1 MDWLVNAAKKNM
13 DEFKDKTR
21 DQLVGEGKVKPRIEK
36 KELNLDMTAEQAAST
51 VPIETQN
58 TNPIEETVQVK
69 QQPEGPQPKEEI
81 AHIFEEVKKFNMDQ
95 GIRKSDEPQQDPD
108 IVEPQQEQSIK
119 TELVQTPAPDA
130 LDPVTIE
137 VEEEITVSQKNVIGP
152 EQIVQSESTPSP
164 MPISTGSGLGTVIT
178 TPDGPSVGGFSFVIS
193 SKVRRGQFVAIK
205 TEEGLLIASISNIF
219 KTNKYFENAGMVQE
233 YSKGAGIFSAFPVK
247 EWEYTLASCKA
258 LGVYTAKGI
267 ERVSFPP
274 APGHE
279 VTEVES
285 DILNKFLGLDQENGI
300 ELGMVQQ
307 HDLRAR
313 FNLTKIVQKHLAILA
328 ISGAGKS
335 YTTAVLLEELLA
347 RNKEVGRVAV
357 FMIDNHGE
365 YINLEKEPLLEGQVK
380 VYNAD
385 DIKINVSHMNAKSFA
400 ALLPQM
406 SSVQVRELSRII
418 HEVRQKFKDG
428 ESYGIDD
435 ISIAIDSDE
444 QIKQVTKDAIKGWLQ
459 DLIAMNIFAKADN
472 PNPEGMLT
480 QGKMVIFNFNEM
492 LQIQKKQLI
501 VDYFSR
507 RLFDLRRQNLCPPY
521 LEIIEEAHN
530 FCPEKT
536 KSEFAISRKIIETLA
551 REGRKFYANICLISQ
566 RPVQLST
573 TALSQC
579 NTQIIMR
586 VTNPYDLD
594 HIKRSA
600 EAISSGTLDII
611 SGLRVGEALVI
622 GEAAKYPTFVK
633 VRKRKTQELHGKSLE
648 EFAKDFESSSGE
660 PIASGEEFI

>member
-1 MDWLVNAAKKNM
+1 
-13 DEFKDKTR
+13 
-21 DQLVGEGKVKPRIEK
+21 
-36 KELNLDMTAEQAAST
+36 TAEQAAAPEQP
-51 VPIETQN
+51 VREIPPQF
-58 TNPIEETVQVK
+58 EESK
-69 QQPEGPQPKEEI
+69 SEQPEQPAQSEGPQPKEEI
-81 AHIFEEVKKFNMDQ
+81 AHIFDEVKKFSMNQ
-95 GIRKSDEPQQDPD
+95 GVRKTDEPAEDPD
-108 IVEPQQEQSIK
+108 LVGQSESNVEEPQPE
-119 TELVQTPAPDA
+119 APV
-130 LDPVTIE
+130 LDPVVIE
-137 VEEEITVSQKNVIGP
+137 VEEEVSEKKEESNLVESENNINPTPTPLGETSKKLGDVEENKSQTGTGP
-152 EQIVQSESTPSP
+152 S
-164 MPISTGSGLGTVIT
+164 LGTVIT
-178 TPDGPSVGGFSFVIS
+178 TPDGPCVGGFTFVIN
-193 SKVRRGQFVAIK
+193 SKVNRGQFVAVK
-205 TEEGLLIASISNIF
+205 TEEGLLIASVSDVF

-258 LGVYTAKGI
+258 LGVYTDNGI

-274 APGHE
+274 APGHKVIE
-279 VTEVES
+279 VDS

-300 ELGMVQQ
+300 ELGLVQQ

-313 FNLTKIVQKHLAILA
+313 FNLTKMVQKHLAILA

-380 VYNAD
+380 VYNAEEL
-385 DIKINVSHMNAKSFA
+385 KINVAHMSAKSFA

-418 HEVRQKFKDG
+418 SEIRQKFKSG

-435 ISIAIDSDE
+435 ISAAIDADE
-444 QIKQVTKDAIKGWLQ
+444 QIKQVTKDALHGWLQ
-459 DLIAMNIFAKADN
+459 DLINMKIFAKADN
-472 PNPEGMLT
+472 PNPQGMLE
-480 QGKMVIFNFNEM
+480 QGKMVIFNFNNI

-507 RLFDLRRQNLCPPY
+507 RLFDLRRQNNCPPY

-586 VTNPYDLD
+586 ITNPYDLD

-633 VRKRKTQELHGKSLE
+633 VRKRKTQELHGKPLE
-648 EFAKDFESSSGE
+648 VYAKDFESSAGQ
-660 PIASGEEFI
+660 PVASGEDFI